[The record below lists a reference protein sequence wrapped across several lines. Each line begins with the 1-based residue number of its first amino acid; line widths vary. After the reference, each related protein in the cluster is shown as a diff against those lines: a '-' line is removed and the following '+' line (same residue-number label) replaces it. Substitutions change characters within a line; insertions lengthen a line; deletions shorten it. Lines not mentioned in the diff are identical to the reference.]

1 MLQKR
6 GRKLP
11 TYYIM
16 YAELAEKL
24 IMTSILAVKVI
35 DIWKIMCNFA
45 FAFCG
50 NESARRIIN

>member
-1 MLQKR
+1 MLQNR
-6 GRKLP
+6 NINDAFYYYNVWRKIKKSP
-11 TYYIM
+11 
-16 YAELAEKL
+16 L
-24 IMTSILAVKVI
+24 ISILLVKVI

>member
-1 MLQKR
+1 MN
-6 GRKLP
+6 
-11 TYYIM
+11 
-16 YAELAEKL
+16 AEIAEKSL
-24 IMTSILAVKVI
+24 ITSILLLKVI

>member
-1 MLQKR
+1 M
-6 GRKLP
+6 P
-11 TYYIM
+11 IYYIM
-16 YAELAEKL
+16 YAEIAEKL
-24 IMTSILAVKVI
+24 IITSILAVKVI